1 VAAREYQLR
10 ALDAGRTN
18 LPIAWL
24 WLRRSRDGV
33 GKADFQPVDSTGTA
47 FARAAVWIPKFL
59 GGDAFA

>member
-1 VAAREYQLR
+1 
-10 ALDAGRTN
+10 LDAGRTN

-33 GKADFQPVDSTGTA
+33 GKADFQPVDSIGTA